1 MNRAFRAISDAP
13 PYDYMPIADDPY
25 SGYADPLMRQHLR
38 TVRKSLHLV
47 DCSDLPLA
55 RAQQALVTWQ
65 QVDEVHSV
73 PVPVRSELAIV
84 KEFAQK
90 FDEASALA
98 TEESK
103 LAAEAKP
110 KGLVSSRPV
119 YVLKSM
125 RVKREILRKLLKEGK
140 TDEAVQM
147 FEEARRML
155 LDFNATDLE
164 ND

>member
-38 TVRKSLHLV
+38 T
-47 DCSDLPLA
+47 
-55 RAQQALVTWQ
+55 QALVTWQ

-125 RVKREILRKLLKEGK
+125 RVKREVLRKLLKEGK